1 MVKKQSKK
9 DHVRISFY
17 EGLHRHAA
25 LMMCLLSSKLDL
37 FATEV
42 TYGSLTAEYI

>member
-9 DHVRISFY
+9 DHVWISFY

-25 LMMCLLSSKLDL
+25 LMMCLLSS
-37 FATEV
+37 
-42 TYGSLTAEYI
+42 